1 MSEKAKEV
9 KVTEVEVKKETKPK
23 ATPKPKPKA
32 TKKPTKTQAE
42 KAVEKITQTVSKP
55 ATKQQRDMNEM
66 VSVICITNSPLIY
79 ESKSQMGYRIDW
91 DGYLSENWI
100 EYKELINM
108 RNSQRA
114 FFEEPWVICEWDVL
128 QDLKVTQYYK
138 NLIDLENLE
147 DVFKKPID
155 ELEKTLKIVP
165 KGIKHLIVD
174 KAYELRKS
182 RELDSIS
189 VIEIIE
195 NTLNVD
201 LTI

>member
-79 ESKSQMGYRIDW
+79 ESRSQMGYRIDW

-100 EYKELINM
+100 EYKELVNM

-128 QDLKVTQYYK
+128 EDLKVTQYYK

-147 DVFKKPID
+147 DIFKKPID
-155 ELEKTLKIVP
+155 ELEETLKIVP